1 MEIKKQSQRLGLKS
15 VRAKLIGSFLAI
27 CLIPLIAV
35 GGFTYFQSYSLL
47 NEKLEITSG
56 QTLEEIDRGLTNYFS
71 AMSNPLEMLAVNY
84 NFVNVETVP
93 DSDNYIK
100 LFLKDAQSTDT
111 NISTM
116 FYGTETGKL
125 LLYPE
130 VTLPDGFDPRTTG
143 WYKEALSKKGQVV
156 ISPPYVDTATKAYTV
171 TLSKTVENNGN
182 VTGVVGMDISL
193 GKLAESLSAIKIGKE
208 GYVAISDDKGVLITH
223 PKKELI
229 GTDTMK
235 QQSFWAD
242 MEKKPSGFADYEFE
256 GQKKYAVYRTSDLT
270 GWKIVATL
278 QNSELLNDTNKI
290 LYTILQA
297 VLLVGIVVAALSIFI
312 SKGIANNVKKVE
324 EAINKASQ
332 GDLTVSVEIKSK
344 DEFNRLGAAFNNM
357 MGSMSALMK
366 NVGHSSKSV
375 LETASNLAAMSQ
387 QTTAAVHQVAQAM
400 DEIALG
406 STKQAESTL
415 QSATNMEELS
425 VKLDVISESTKDM
438 GDISSDTEKLSSTG
452 LTMVEE
458 LMEISSGTKTSSI
471 EVGKLVK
478 DVNSS
483 MTQITAISDA
493 ISQIT
498 EQTNLLSLNASI
510 EAARAGES
518 GRGFAVVADEI
529 RKLADQS
536 KHSTEEIK
544 AIINDI
550 QKKSIAAVEAMNGN
564 EIAVNNQTQ
573 VVNKTKE
580 IFDNIINGIFA
591 LTNKVGEVQNFI
603 DEIQEKK
610 DNVVCQIENVSSISE
625 ETASATEEVSAS
637 TEEITATMNDFTQY
651 AQDLQLLSEKL
662 EGEINNFKI

>member
-1 MEIKKQSQRLGLKS
+1 MEFKKQKQKLGLKS

-35 GGFTYFQSYSLL
+35 GGFTYFQSNVLL
-47 NEKLEITSG
+47 TEKLEITSA
-56 QTLEEIDRGLTNYFS
+56 QTLEEVDRGLTNYFE
-71 AMSNPLEMLAVNY
+71 AMANSVDLLAMNYDFINLEEHPEYTDFVKML
-84 NFVNVETVP
+84 
-93 DSDNYIK
+93 
-100 LFLKDAQSTDT
+100 LKDTQNTDE
-111 NISTM
+111 NIQTM
-116 FYGTETGKL
+116 YYGTETRKF

-130 VTLPDGFDPRTTG
+130 ANLPADFDPRG
-143 WYKEALSKKGQVV
+143 RDWYKESLAKKGEVV

-171 TLSKTVENNGN
+171 TLSKAVEKNGE
-182 VTGVVGMDISL
+182 VVGVVGMDVSL
-193 GKLAESLSAIKIGKE
+193 GNLAESLSGIKVGKE
-208 GYVAISDDKGVLITH
+208 GYVAISDDKGIIITH

-235 QQSFWAD
+235 KQSFWSE
-242 MEKKPSGFADYEFE
+242 MEKSPSGFAEYEFE
-256 GQKKYAVYRTSDLT
+256 GERKFAVYKTSDLT

-278 QNSELLNDTNKI
+278 ENSELLKDTNKI
-290 LYTILQA
+290 LFTILEA
-297 VLLVGIVVAALSIFI
+297 VLLVGVIAIVISILI
-312 SKGIANNVKKVE
+312 SKGIANNVRKIQ
-324 EAINKASQ
+324 EAIVKASQ
-332 GDLTVSVEIKSK
+332 GDLTVNVDIKSK
-344 DEFNRLGAAFNNM
+344 DEFNSLGAAFNNM

-366 NVGHSSKSV
+366 NVGVSSKSV
-375 LETASNLAAMSQ
+375 LETASSLAAMSEQ
-387 QTTAAVHQVAQAM
+387 ATAAVHQVAQAM
-400 DEIALG
+400 DEITVGA
-406 STKQAESTL
+406 TKQAESTL
-415 QSATNMEELS
+415 QSAGDMEELS
-425 VKLDVISESTKDM
+425 TKLDIISESTKDM

-458 LMEISSGTKTSSI
+458 LMEISNGTKTSSI

-478 DVNSS
+478 DVNIS
-483 MTQITAISDA
+483 MRQITAISDA

-544 AIINDI
+544 AIINEI
-550 QKKSIAAVEAMNGN
+550 QKKSTAAVEAMNGN
-564 EIAVNNQTQ
+564 EVAVNNQTQ

-603 DEIQEKK
+603 EEIQEKK

>member
-35 GGFTYFQSYSLL
+35 GGFTYFQANSLL
-47 NEKLEITSG
+47 TKKLEITSG
-56 QTLEEIDRGLTNYFS
+56 QTLGEVDRGLTNYFE
-71 AMSNPLEMLAVNY
+71 AMGNSIDLLAMNYDFINLEAHPEYTDFVKML
-84 NFVNVETVP
+84 
-93 DSDNYIK
+93 
-100 LFLKDAQSTDT
+100 LKDSKNTDE
-111 NISTM
+111 NIQTM
-116 FYGTETGKL
+116 YYGTETGNF

-130 VTLPDGFDPRTTG
+130 ANLPEGFDPRVRP
-143 WYKEALSKKGQVV
+143 WYEESLKKKGEVV

-171 TLSKTVENNGN
+171 TLSKAVESNGK
-182 VTGVVGMDISL
+182 VVGVVGMDISL
-193 GKLAESLSAIKIGKE
+193 GNLSESLSAIKVGKE

-235 QQSFWAD
+235 QQSFWSE
-242 MEKKPSGFADYEFE
+242 MEKNPSGFADYKFE
-256 GQKKYAVYRTSDLT
+256 GLQKYAVYRTSDLT

-278 QNSELLNDTNKI
+278 QHSELLNDTNKI

-297 VLLVGIVVAALSIFI
+297 VLLVGIVVVVLSIFI
-312 SKGIANNVKKVE
+312 SKGIANNVKKIE

-332 GDLTVSVEIKSK
+332 GDLTVNVEIKSK
-344 DEFNRLGAAFNNM
+344 DEFNNLGNAFNNM
-357 MGSMSALMK
+357 MGSISALMK

-375 LETASNLAAMSQ
+375 LETASNLASMSQ